1 MMSENKL
8 DSVIRLG
15 YILRVWLRICLIL
28 CAKDVIVK
36 VSRDAIGGSLTKD
49 GAATS
54 AKNETKSVGG

>member
-28 CAKDVIVK
+28 FAKDVIVK
-36 VSRDAIGGSLTKD
+36 EDCSRIKICQLKKCAKILT
-49 GAATS
+49 
-54 AKNETKSVGG
+54 